1 MPKRYDAVVIGAGP
15 AGLMAAKTLA
25 ENGFAI
31 ALLERKQ
38 SIARI
43 RRADGGAI
51 GINEY
56 LYDRLV
62 LFNAHHKKFCFP
74 VDGFSVPYD
83 GPYANIYG
91 FQMYSP
97 GKKRILFGDW
107 EEAKRRGDEVR
118 VGISISKEALLSG
131 LLEDCRCGGVEVFPG
146 INLTD
151 IRKTRDSVLVN
162 GDGQLFEGSFVIAA
176 DGVNSRTVRL
186 LGLNTG
192 RKFKGTYRYL
202 TWMLKGAVPVDP
214 GSFNFMVTEKG
225 TYALYDTYEQGV
237 YHVSAFNSDPA
248 ADLNES
254 LHDLVYR
261 DKTYAPWFAGCA
273 RTEIINCVSNILS
286 PIEVPFKDNVLI
298 IGDAA
303 WIMEFSNM
311 AALCNGWKA
320 GNAVTLALMDR
331 KYNKEGVKSYL
342 EWWKKNFYIPYGRF
356 EFGPMGGGGTILQ
369 SYLSSE
375 ELDYLA
381 SLIDKP
387 LPATMNFFTLF
398 NTLGSAYAEL
408 FPRIYDERPEVMDK
422 LFALRNRFDEIGES
436 IRRAGFPNL

>member
-1 MPKRYDAVVIGAGP
+1 MPKRYDVVVIGAGP
-15 AGLMAAKTLA
+15 AGLMASKILA
-25 ENGFAI
+25 EHGFAV

-38 SIARI
+38 SIARV

-51 GINEY
+51 GVNEP
-56 LYDRLV
+56 LYDRMV
-62 LFNAHHKKFCFP
+62 LFDEKKKAICFP
-74 VDGFSVPYD
+74 DDGFSVAYD

-91 FQMYSP
+91 FQIYSP

-107 EEAKRRGDEVR
+107 EEARRRGDEVR
-118 VGISISKEALLSG
+118 VGIFISKESLLQR
-131 LLEDCRCGGVEVFPG
+131 LLDDCRSCGVEIFPG
-146 INLTD
+146 SNLTD

-162 GDGQLFEGSFVIAA
+162 CSGQMFEGSFVIAA

-186 LGLNTG
+186 LGLNSG
-192 RKFKGTYRYL
+192 RKFRGTYRYL
-202 TWMLKGAVPVDP
+202 TWMLKGEVPIDP
-214 GSFNFMVTEKG
+214 GSFNFIVTEKG
-225 TYALYDTYEQGV
+225 SYAIYDTYEKGV

-254 LHDLVYR
+254 LQELIYK
-261 DKTYAPWFAGCA
+261 DKNYSPWFAGCT

-303 WIMEFSNM
+303 WTLEFSNM

-320 GNAVTLALMDR
+320 GNALTVALTDR
-331 KYNKEGVKSYL
+331 TYNREGLKGYL
-342 EWWKKNFYIPYGRF
+342 EWWKKNFYGPYGTYD
-356 EFGPMGGGGTILQ
+356 FGPMGGGGTILQ
-369 SYLSSE
+369 SYLSNE

-381 SLIDKP
+381 SLSEKP
-387 LPATMNFFTLF
+387 FPATMNFFTLF
-398 NTLGSAYAEL
+398 NTLGNAYAEL
-408 FPRIYDERPEVMDK
+408 FARVYDERPEIMDK

-436 IRRAGFPNL
+436 LRRAGFPNL